1 MKSGWRTLR
10 ELDESAGTPKG
21 TAFRAFKRIE
31 PTLREPL
38 DYRLLRSGE
47 AASQIAELRGSDRI
61 YDSSRNVVLLSPALS
76 DRLLESLRVENTG

>member
-47 AASQIAELRGSDRI
+47 AAAQIGELRGSGRI
-61 YDSSRNVVLLSPALS
+61 YDSSRNIVLLSPALS
-76 DRLLESLRVENTG
+76 ETLLARLRHA

>member
-1 MKSGWRTLR
+1 MKPGWRTLR

-38 DYRLLRSGE
+38 DYRLLRSGD
-47 AASQIAELRGSDRI
+47 AAAQIGELRGSGRI

-76 DRLLESLRVENTG
+76 ETLLARLRHA

>member
-1 MKSGWRTLR
+1 MKPGWRTLR

-47 AASQIAELRGSDRI
+47 AAAQIGELRGSGRI
-61 YDSSRNVVLLSPALS
+61 YDSSRNIVLLSPALS
-76 DRLLESLRVENTG
+76 ETLLARLRHA

>member
-1 MKSGWRTLR
+1 MSSGWRTLR

-47 AASQIAELRGSDRI
+47 AAAQIGELRGSGRI
-61 YDSSRNVVLLSPALS
+61 YDSSRNIVLLSPALS
-76 DRLLESLRVENTG
+76 ETLLARLRHA

>member
-47 AASQIAELRGSDRI
+47 AAAQIGELRGSGRI

-76 DRLLESLRVENTG
+76 ETLLARLRHA

>member
-21 TAFRAFKRIE
+21 TAFRVFKRIE

-38 DYRLLRSGE
+38 DYRLLRSGD
-47 AASQIAELRGSDRI
+47 AAAQIGELRGSGRI

-76 DRLLESLRVENTG
+76 ETLLARLRHA